1 MRHIN
6 KLPEMPALFS
16 AAVLVTAVRLALWLL
31 PFGLLQRIT
40 NSLSKPRRRAINE
53 WPADSVPLCRAI
65 MIVSRYVPKA
75 TCLTQAL
82 AAQVLLGTHGHTT
95 HLQIGVAHPA
105 TGLHAHAWL
114 EDAHG
119 QILIGHTDR
128 SQFVVLPSLNTAV
141 AT

>member
-6 KLPEMPALFS
+6 KLPETPLLIEAGALIV
-16 AAVLVTAVRLALWLL
+16 AARLALSLL
-31 PFGLLQRIT
+31 PFGYLQRLAT
-40 NSLSKPRRRAINE
+40 DLGKPRRRSIRD
-53 WPADSVPLCRAI
+53 WPTDSAPLCRAI

-82 AAQVLLGTHGHTT
+82 AAQVLLGRHGHAT
-95 HLQIGVAHPA
+95 HLRIGVAKPT
-105 TGLHAHAWL
+105 TGFHAHAWL
-114 EDAHG
+114 EDAQG

-128 SQFVVLPSLNTAV
+128 TQFVVLPSIDTAV